1 VEVATL
7 FVELADGR
15 FRCSLRSKGRVD
27 VRQIAQKYGGGGH
40 TLASGVNL
48 EGPRE
53 KAMGAILAEI
63 RQQLQT
69 E

>member
-1 VEVATL
+1 
-7 FVELADGR
+7 
-15 FRCSLRSKGRVD
+15 VD
-27 VRQIAQKYGGGGH
+27 VRQLAQKSGGGGH
-40 TLASGVNL
+40 TLAAGVNL